1 MPRWISKFWNPENQ
15 TTPYSRARLRE
26 RVCVVTETRSAS
38 PGSTSGAS
46 ATSASRN
53 SLIDFSSLAQ
63 TAFRQRLNV
72 TMKTSVRIT
81 LAKLAKVKGQLYQ
94 KHSAQQKKEVV
105 TTGAGTTGY
114 PK

>member
-1 MPRWISKFWNPENQ
+1 KSAFQK
-15 TTPYSRARLRE
+15 TPYSRARLRE

-53 SLIDFSSLAQ
+53 SLIDLSSVAQ
-63 TAFRQRLNV
+63 AAFMQRLDAM
-72 TMKTSVRIT
+72 MKRSVRIT
-81 LAKLAKVKGQLYQ
+81 LAKVKSQFYQ
-94 KHSAQQKKEVV
+94 NHSARQKKEVV

-114 PK
+114 AK